1 MIAAGRKKVC
11 AVANVK
17 GELDSF
23 VAGIDRESKY

>member
-1 MIAAGRKKVC
+1 MIAARRKKVC

-17 GELDSF
+17 GEIESF